1 MIGKAL
7 GFPRA
12 LFKRVMVPPE
22 LAQTG
27 VYLLLGPRPDGEG
40 DMLYV
45 GEGDPI
51 RPRLES
57 HYAQKNFW
65 TRAIGFTTTT
75 AGQLNSANT
84 LPV

>member
-1 MIGKAL
+1 MPTDWRLSVKAQ
-7 GFPRA
+7 
-12 LFKRVMVPPE
+12 PE
-22 LAQTG
+22 LAQSG

-57 HYAQKNFW
+57 QYAQNDFW
-65 TRAIGFTTTT
+65 TRAIGFTTAT
-75 AGQLNSANT
+75 AGWLKDAHNMRIS
-84 LPV
+84 LFSRSS